1 MAEPIIKIENLS
13 YTYPSATRALTD
25 ISLEVYPGEYLAIVG
40 ANGAGKTT
48 LCMFL
53 NGVIPNVVGGR
64 VGGTVRV
71 CGMDTFEHHVYDI
84 AQNVGLVLQDP
95 ESQLFSAD
103 VRSEIAF
110 AAENRGVPREEI
122 IARMQ
127 EVLKIVRLEEL
138 ASRLSDELSGGQKQ
152 RLAIAG
158 NLIVRPQI
166 LVADEPTS
174 QLDPVGKEE
183 VFSTL
188 SSLNKDFGMTVV
200 IASHDVDEIERYA
213 DRVVVLDH
221 GRIILQGPPDK
232 VFREVE
238 TLDRMF
244 VHVPDLAR
252 LGEMIDL
259 EGEQPLSLDVPNAA
273 AQIKTWLGQ
282 ERAPSGK
289 MFVELSSSD
298 KPVAENNASGRD
310 LAVEVKNVTYAYP
323 GTTAPAISNMTFSI
337 PKGQFV
343 GIIGQ
348 NGGGKTT
355 IMKCLVGLVRPS
367 QGEIYLDNRPLAG
380 QKVGEIA
387 TQIGLILQ
395 NPDTQLFCMSVEEEI
410 RFGLQNLKLD
420 LDEIEKR
427 TEEALKITGLGNYR
441 HLYPF
446 KLSLGDRRKV
456 AVASIVAMRPQVLIF
471 DEPLTGQDYK
481 GRYEL
486 VNLAA
491 ELHHAGHT
499 VIMIS
504 HDMELVARY
513 TQRTLVVGKGQLLLD
528 SPTCDVFDYISLLRE
543 TYIEPPEIIRLAQAL
558 RVCGLPTGLLSI
570 DQVEEGIKKLKNTTA
585 AVER

>member
-1 MAEPIIKIENLS
+1 MTDPIIQIENLS
-13 YTYPSATRALTD
+13 YTYPSETKALTD
-25 ISLEVYPGEYLAIVG
+25 VSIDVYPGEYLAIVG

-53 NGVIPNVVGGR
+53 NGVIPNVIGGR
-64 VGGTVRV
+64 VSGKVHV

-95 ESQLFSAD
+95 ELQLFSAD

-122 IARMQ
+122 IARMKD
-127 EVLKIVRLEEL
+127 VLKIVRLEEL

-152 RLAIAG
+152 RLAIAA
-158 NLIVRPQI
+158 NLIVRPKI

-174 QLDPVGKEE
+174 QLDPIGKEE
-183 VFSTL
+183 VFATL

-213 DRVVVLDH
+213 DRVIVLDH
-221 GRIILQGPPDK
+221 GRIIMQGPPGK
-232 VFREVE
+232 VFREVD
-238 TLDRMF
+238 TLDRLF

-252 LGEMIDL
+252 LSQVLHINGSH
-259 EGEQPLSLDVPNAA
+259 PLSLSVPEAA
-273 AQIKTWLGQ
+273 AQLKTWLGQ
-282 ERAPSGK
+282 GNSATGNAFKIPASPDIA
-289 MFVELSSSD
+289 SSKNTST
-298 KPVAENNASGRD
+298 ENM
-310 LAVEVKNVTYAYP
+310 AVDVDNVTYSYP
-323 GTTAPAISNMTFSI
+323 GTSSPAISNITFTI

-355 IMKCLVGLVRPS
+355 IMKCLVGMIKPS
-367 QGEIYLDNRPLAG
+367 QGEVLLDNIPLAG

-410 RFGLQNLKLD
+410 RFGLNNLSLEPE
-420 LDEIEKR
+420 EIDRR

-441 HLYPF
+441 TLYPF

-456 AVASIVAMRPQVLIF
+456 AVASIVAMRPQILIF

-491 ELHHAGHT
+491 ELHQAGHT

-504 HDMELVARY
+504 HDMELVAKY

-528 SPTCDVFDYISLLRE
+528 APTREVFDHVDVLHG

-558 RVCGLPTGLLSI
+558 RECGLPAGLLSI
-570 DQVEEGIKKLKNTTA
+570 DQVAEQIQKLKNLSPIS
-585 AVER
+585 

>member
-13 YTYPSATRALTD
+13 YTYPSTTKALTD

-64 VGGTVRV
+64 VGGSVRV

-84 AQNVGLVLQDP
+84 AQHVGLVLQDP

-122 IARMQ
+122 IERMQ

-158 NLIVRPQI
+158 NLIVRPQV

-221 GRIILQGPPDK
+221 GRIILQGPPDR

-252 LGEMIDL
+252 LGKLVNLD
-259 EGEQPLSLDVPNAA
+259 GDQPLSLDVSKAA
-273 AQIKTWLGQ
+273 AQIRTWLGQ
-282 ERAPSGK
+282 EKSSSGK
-289 MFVELSSSD
+289 AFVEPIASAPD
-298 KPVAENNASGRD
+298 VDHAVAKGD

-323 GTTAPAISNMTFSI
+323 GTTTPAISNMTFSI

-355 IMKCLVGLVRPS
+355 IMKCLVGLVKPS
-367 QGEIYLDNRPLAG
+367 QGEIYLEHKPLAG
-380 QKVGEIA
+380 QNVGDIA

-410 RFGLQNLKLD
+410 RFGLENLKLD
-420 LDEIEKR
+420 PEEIEKR

-456 AVASIVAMRPQVLIF
+456 AVASIVAMRPQILVF

-491 ELHHAGHT
+491 DLHRAGHT

-504 HDMELVARY
+504 HDMELVAKY

-528 SPTCDVFDYISLLRE
+528 SPTSEVFDHVTLLRE
-543 TYIEPPEIIRLAQAL
+543 TYIEPPEIIRLAQEL
-558 RVCGLPTGLLSI
+558 RVCGLPSGMLSI
-570 DQVEEGIKKLKNTTA
+570 DQVEEGISKLKKTAA

>member
-1 MAEPIIKIENLS
+1 MADPIIRIENLS
-13 YTYPSATRALTD
+13 YTYPSETKALTD
-25 ISLEVYPGEYLAIVG
+25 VSLEVYPGEYLAIVG

-64 VGGTVRV
+64 VSGKVHV

-122 IARMQ
+122 ISRMKD
-127 EVLKIVRLEEL
+127 VLKIVRLEEL

-152 RLAIAG
+152 RLAIAA
-158 NLIVRPQI
+158 NLIVRPKI

-183 VFSTL
+183 VFATL

-213 DRVVVLDH
+213 DRVIVLDH
-221 GRIILQGPPDK
+221 GSIILQGPPDK

-238 TLDRMF
+238 TLDRLF

-252 LGEMIDL
+252 LSKILQID
-259 EGEQPLSLDVPNAA
+259 GSHPLSLSVPEAA
-273 AQIKTWLGQ
+273 GQLKTWLGPTSIPAGGAFKPLETSAYTQ
-282 ERAPSGK
+282 EKNGST
-289 MFVELSSSD
+289 SST
-298 KPVAENNASGRD
+298 
-310 LAVEVKNVTYAYP
+310 AVEVNNVSFTYP
-323 GTTAPAISNMTFSI
+323 GTSTPAISNISFSI
-337 PKGQFV
+337 PRGQFV

-355 IMKCLVGLVRPS
+355 IMKCLVGLIKPS
-367 QGEIYLDNRPLAG
+367 QGEIRLDNKTLAG
-380 QKVGEIA
+380 QKVGDIA

-410 RFGLQNLKLD
+410 RFGLDNMHLEAE
-420 LDEIEKR
+420 EIDRR

-441 HLYPF
+441 TLYPF

-491 ELHHAGHT
+491 DLHKAGHT

-504 HDMELVARY
+504 HDMELVAKY

-528 SPTCDVFDYISLLRE
+528 APTTEVFDHVDVLHG
-543 TYIEPPEIIRLAQAL
+543 TYIDPPEIIRLAQAL
-558 RVCGLPTGLLSI
+558 RECGLPAGLLSI
-570 DQVEEGIKKLKNTTA
+570 DQVAEQIQKLKNPSLIN
-585 AVER
+585 

>member
-1 MAEPIIKIENLS
+1 MTDPIIQIENLS
-13 YTYPSATRALTD
+13 YTYPSETKALTD
-25 ISLEVYPGEYLAIVG
+25 VSIDVYPGEYLAIVG

-53 NGVIPNVVGGR
+53 NGVIPNVIGGR
-64 VGGTVRV
+64 VSGKVHV

-122 IARMQ
+122 IARMKD
-127 EVLKIVRLEEL
+127 VLKIVRLEEL

-152 RLAIAG
+152 RLAIAA
-158 NLIVRPQI
+158 NLIVRPKI

-174 QLDPVGKEE
+174 QLDPIGKEE
-183 VFSTL
+183 VFATL

-213 DRVVVLDH
+213 DRVIVLDH
-221 GRIILQGPPDK
+221 GRIIMQGPPGK
-232 VFREVE
+232 VFREVD
-238 TLDRMF
+238 TLDRLF

-252 LGEMIDL
+252 LSQVLHINGSH
-259 EGEQPLSLDVPNAA
+259 PLSLSVPEAA
-273 AQIKTWLGQ
+273 AQLKTWLGQ
-282 ERAPSGK
+282 GNSATGNAFKIPASPDIA
-289 MFVELSSSD
+289 SSKNTST
-298 KPVAENNASGRD
+298 ENM
-310 LAVEVKNVTYAYP
+310 AVDVDNVTYSYP
-323 GTTAPAISNMTFSI
+323 GTSSPAISNITFTI

-355 IMKCLVGLVRPS
+355 IMKCLVGMIKPS
-367 QGEIYLDNRPLAG
+367 QGEVLLDNIPLAG

-410 RFGLQNLKLD
+410 RFGLNNLSLEPE
-420 LDEIEKR
+420 EIDRR

-441 HLYPF
+441 TLYPF

-456 AVASIVAMRPQVLIF
+456 AVASIVAMRPQILIF

-491 ELHHAGHT
+491 ELHQAGHT

-504 HDMELVARY
+504 HDMELVAKY

-528 SPTCDVFDYISLLRE
+528 APTREVFDHVDVLHG

-558 RVCGLPTGLLSI
+558 RECGLPAGLLSI
-570 DQVEEGIKKLKNTTA
+570 DQVAEQIQKLKNLSPIS
-585 AVER
+585 

>member
-1 MAEPIIKIENLS
+1 MTDPIIHIENLS
-13 YTYPSATRALTD
+13 YTYPSETKALTD
-25 ISLEVYPGEYLAIVG
+25 VSLDVYPGEYLAIVG

-53 NGVIPNVVGGR
+53 NGVIPNVIGGR
-64 VGGTVRV
+64 VSGAVRV

-103 VRSEIAF
+103 VRSEVAF
-110 AAENRGVPREEI
+110 AAENRGVARDEI
-122 IARMQ
+122 LARLK

-152 RLAIAG
+152 RLAIAA
-158 NLIVRPQI
+158 NLIVRPKI

-174 QLDPVGKEE
+174 QLDPIGKEE
-183 VFSTL
+183 VFATL

-213 DRVVVLDH
+213 DRVIVLDK
-221 GRIILQGPPDK
+221 GSIILQGPPDK
-232 VFREVE
+232 VFREVDI
-238 TLDRMF
+238 LDKLY

-252 LGEMIDL
+252 LSKLLNINGSH
-259 EGEQPLSLDVPNAA
+259 PLSLSVPEASARLKEWLCQPDQLAGRAKSVPAVPASARPDVAA
-273 AQIKTWLGQ
+273 G
-282 ERAPSGK
+282 
-289 MFVELSSSD
+289 
-298 KPVAENNASGRD
+298 ENF
-310 LAVEVKNVTYAYP
+310 AVEVRDVSYTYP
-323 GTTAPAISNMTFSI
+323 GTSSPAIANINFSI

-355 IMKCLVGLVRPS
+355 IMKCLVGLIKPNK
-367 QGEIYLDNRPLAG
+367 GEIRLDGKPLVG
-380 QKVGEIA
+380 QKVGAIA

-395 NPDTQLFCMSVEEEI
+395 NPDTQLFAMSVEEEI
-410 RFGLQNLKLD
+410 RFGLENLD
-420 LDEIEKR
+420 LEPSEIDRR

-441 HLYPF
+441 ALYPF

-491 ELHHAGHT
+491 ELHQSGHT

-504 HDMELVARY
+504 HDMELVAKY

-528 SPTCDVFDYISLLRE
+528 APTRDVFDNVDILHG

-558 RVCGLPTGLLSI
+558 RECGLPSGLLSI
-570 DQVEEGIKKLKNTTA
+570 DQVAEEIQKLKHISS
-585 AVER
+585 VH